1 MDAEAGPSGGGGAAA
16 GAAAL
21 DWRFGQVFGERTP
34 GDEVQEGARRSLRTP
49 ALIGPAASWPRAAA
63 SRVLVRTGAA
73 TRTRRAAGACAL
85 AAACRNA
92 AWRACGL
99 FCGAETWMLP
109 ARPGA
114 TLCAVA
120 RWADA
125 SAPPAP
131 AADIIS
137 AVEFDATGAQ
147 LATGDRGGRVV
158 LFEQVE
164 ARAEQARGATTRRR
178 RMPCPRARRGGAG
191 RGGRG
196 CSSFPGTC
204 FCCTAAARAGRL
216 RRALC
221 DARAGHHTL
230 PALAR
235 GGQPPWRLRRFGAR
249 ARARS
254 ATHCAIAPAQHT
266 APSLRAP
273 RLLGR
278 CCYGRVGRAG
288 LASGHP
294 RDFGAWHVAD
304 LRLLRRSGGER
315 RRH

>member
-1 MDAEAGPSGGGGAAA
+1 MGRNT
-16 GAAAL
+16 
-21 DWRFGQVFGERTP
+21 W
-34 GDEVQEGARRSLRTP
+34 
-49 ALIGPAASWPRAAA
+49 
-63 SRVLVRTGAA
+63 VLQT
-73 TRTRRAAGACAL
+73 
-85 AAACRNA
+85 
-92 AWRACGL
+92 
-99 FCGAETWMLP
+99 
-109 ARPGA
+109 RPGA

-164 ARAEQARGATTRRR
+164 ARAEQARSATTPRRR
-178 RMPCPRARRGGAG
+178 LPCPRARRGGAG

-221 DARAGHHTL
+221 DARAGHHAQL
-230 PALAR
+230 ALAR
-235 GGQPPWRLRRFGAR
+235 GGQPPWRLRRCWAR
-249 ARARS
+249 ARASQQRN
-254 ATHCAIAPAQHT
+254 
-266 APSLRAP
+266 AP
-273 RLLGR
+273 RLRSERFG
-278 CCYGRVGRAG
+278 CSGAAAPGASDAHCSPASTRAT
-288 LASGHP
+288 SP
-294 RDFGAWHVAD
+294 RNSVAD

-315 RRH
+315 RRR